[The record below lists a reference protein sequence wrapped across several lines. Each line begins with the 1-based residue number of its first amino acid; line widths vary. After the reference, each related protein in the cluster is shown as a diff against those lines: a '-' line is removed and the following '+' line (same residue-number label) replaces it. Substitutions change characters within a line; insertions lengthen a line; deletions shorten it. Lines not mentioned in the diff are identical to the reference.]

1 MLCLREDIFNKFHAI
16 SCMKLVANLI
26 YMLIDVKR
34 SMDMAL
40 AHAILAFLAVGPC
53 SGYGLAK
60 EFDGSVGC
68 FWEATHQQI
77 YRELAK
83 LENRGWVSF
92 ETIPQ
97 ENRLDKKL
105 YHLTELG
112 QKQLTEWIAQPTE
125 LAPTREDLLVKTF
138 VAYLVPPQIIVKELE
153 RRRQTHLKKLSIY
166 QDKEQQYKKNPQELS
181 PEAKLRYLL
190 LRRGIRYEADWV
202 GWCDEALHL
211 LS

>member
-1 MLCLREDIFNKFHAI
+1 
-16 SCMKLVANLI
+16 
-26 YMLIDVKR
+26 
-34 SMDMAL
+34 MAL
-40 AHAILAFLAVGPC
+40 AHAILAFLAVCPC

-83 LENRGWVSF
+83 LEDRGWVSS

-97 ENRLDKKL
+97 EGRLDKKL

-112 QKQLTEWIAQPTE
+112 QKQLAEWIAQPTE
-125 LAPTREDLLVKTF
+125 PTPTREDLLVKTF

-153 RRRQTHLKKLSIY
+153 RRRQTHLEKLSIY
-166 QDKEQQYKKNPQELS
+166 QDKEQRYYKNPQELS
-181 PEAKLRYLL
+181 PEAKLRYLI
-190 LRRGIRYEADWV
+190 LRRGIRYHADWV
-202 GWCDEALHL
+202 AWCDEALQL